1 MYDRYIPDSKT
12 KMSFKNKF
20 KISLFIKKIIIGNTF
35 DLLSKLHVVNKF
47 LAFSNYLN

>member
-20 KISLFIKKIIIGNTF
+20 KISLFIKKNHNWEYF
-35 DLLSKLHVVNKF
+35 
-47 LAFSNYLN
+47 